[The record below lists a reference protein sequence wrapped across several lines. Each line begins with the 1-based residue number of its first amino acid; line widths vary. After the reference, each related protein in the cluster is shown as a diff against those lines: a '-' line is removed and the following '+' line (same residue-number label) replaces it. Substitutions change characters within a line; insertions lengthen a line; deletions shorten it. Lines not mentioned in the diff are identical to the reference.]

1 MNSLRDR
8 LVELRSMFNITQR
21 QLAKRVGVTSQLIS
35 MMETGKTQISHLT
48 AKAMEAEFGVNHEWL
63 LTGQGE
69 MMVRKQNASKAPIVS
84 NELTAVLCYYPNI
97 AKALDYFVSKM
108 TVKDWEALNDF
119 LSRSMQGQS
128 EERVEETQETVSEEQ
143 N

>member
-1 MNSLRDR
+1 MSELRDR
-8 LVELRSMFNITQR
+8 LVELRRTFNITQR

-35 MMETGKTQISHLT
+35 MMETGKAQLSHLT

-69 MMVRKQNASKAPIVS
+69 MMARKPNASKAPIVS

-97 AKALDYFVSKM
+97 AKALNQFVSKM
-108 TVKDWEALNDF
+108 TLHDWDALNDF
-119 LSRSMQGQS
+119 LSRNMQEQSDKDDEAKQETNS
-128 EERVEETQETVSEEQ
+128 EE
-143 N
+143 

>member
-35 MMETGKTQISHLT
+35 MMETGKTQLSHLT

-63 LTGQGE
+63 LTGEGE

-84 NELTAVLCYYPNI
+84 NELTAILCYYPNI
-97 AKALDYFVSKM
+97 AKALNDFVSKM
-108 TVKDWEALNDF
+108 TMKDWDALNDF
-119 LSRSMQGQS
+119 LSRSTQVQS
-128 EERVEETQETVSEEQ
+128 EEHVEGTQETVSEEQ